1 LYLQGGNG
9 CIAQGEKVLLSDG
22 RWLEIEKIKKG
33 HSVVSWNGEKYT
45 SKKVLKQIHS
55 GIKMCY
61 EYADTNNRKIRCT
74 PDHKVIHLGE
84 KNRWKPINEAVDDC
98 YGKSQI
104 ASFGEKG
111 LCSASLVSENCIGE
125 CSVYDLEVEGSHNFI
140 VNGFVV
146 HNSGKTRAL
155 MAPVIE
161 MLTQIP
167 KIRMLWGRADFK
179 DLKLSVMDK
188 FFEVLPSDLIANKNE
203 TYHYYDIYAERGTSR
218 IYFNGLSD
226 LTGLGSQEFAVIIIT
241 EAHEITEQTYRV
253 LKRRCRQADVPC
265 MILMESEPPNQ
276 SHFLADIPAYR
287 GSLESMPEAAKR
299 KYLLGKTGFSVSGK
313 PFYQG
318 FKNNLHT
325 GIFEAIKG
333 KELLVGW
340 DFGYRH
346 PAIVVTQLDLKDR
359 WIWLR
364 EFLGRDILI
373 DKFADYIISQ
383 LNIFYPGCR
392 KIHFGDPAANQVGDK
407 SEMTSAQILKSKG
420 IDLITRW
427 SSYRQRKEIIEGR
440 LAKLA
445 GDKPM
450 LMLDKRHCE
459 ICIDGFAGGYHYPV
473 RKDTQQFEGR
483 FELPFKD
490 GFYEH
495 CLSGD
500 TKIRTLDG
508 WHKIKDL
515 VGKEFITYAYDSFNK
530 RLIPAGAKDC
540 RLTQENVELWKL
552 EFDKGELVATP
563 DHLIMLRDG
572 SYRQLKDL
580 KPNDELM
587 PYEQKEEQLRKE
599 LVNHKVVSVSFYGYG
614 DTYNLEVEKYHN
626 FPANGVMV
634 HNCINAAEYIA
645 VNVFTPTALSDK
657 QMYEDLTGLKKERA
671 FAIGTNYN
679 PLTR

>member
-1 LYLQGGNG
+1 M
-9 CIAQGEKVLLSDG
+9 LSDG

-74 PDHKVIHLGE
+74 PGHKVIHLGE

-276 SHFLADIPAYR
+276 SHFLADIVDPAKENYDPDIEKLEVSTYENWDNLSPAYR

-325 GIFEAIKG
+325 GIFEAIKS

-340 DFGYRH
+340 DFGYHH
-346 PAIVVTQLDLKDR
+346 PAVVVTQLDLKDR

-495 CLSGD
+495 C
-500 TKIRTLDG
+500 
-508 WHKIKDL
+508 
-515 VGKEFITYAYDSFNK
+515 
-530 RLIPAGAKDC
+530 
-540 RLTQENVELWKL
+540 
-552 EFDKGELVATP
+552 
-563 DHLIMLRDG
+563 
-572 SYRQLKDL
+572 
-580 KPNDELM
+580 
-587 PYEQKEEQLRKE
+587 
-599 LVNHKVVSVSFYGYG
+599 
-614 DTYNLEVEKYHN
+614 
-626 FPANGVMV
+626 
-634 HNCINAAEYIA
+634 INAGEYIA

-657 QMYEDLTGLKKERA
+657 QMYEDLTGLKKERT